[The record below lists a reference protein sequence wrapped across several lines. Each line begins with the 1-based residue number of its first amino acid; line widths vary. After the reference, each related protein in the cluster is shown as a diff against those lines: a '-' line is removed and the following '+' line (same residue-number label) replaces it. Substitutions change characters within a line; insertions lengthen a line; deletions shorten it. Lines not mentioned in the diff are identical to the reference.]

1 MDAST
6 AGAEHCRQSQSAC
19 SHCHRLNKGK
29 TMLRPLTFARTFS
42 LALLVAGLSPAN
54 ATDWWPLQVNAT
66 GKDGKVARV
75 DYRPLAK
82 ASKPWN
88 VCVSFPH
95 MKDPFFLAANYGMV
109 EEARRMGVNL
119 QTMDAG
125 GYTQLATQ
133 VKQIEDCVAGGAQAV
148 VMVGIAAD
156 GMNNLLEQLK
166 AKNIPVI
173 DAINGVHSKDT
184 AARVLTSPHDEG
196 LRAGQYLA
204 KKHPKGSPEVRIA
217 WLPGPAGAGFVEAFN
232 AGFNKGIADSAVK
245 VAEVKNGDV
254 GKEVQAKLV
263 EDLLQTHK
271 DLNYLVGT
279 AVMVEAALPILRAR
293 NLQDKVKLVSVYMTP
308 GTYQALTR
316 KAIDAAGAAPVVTT
330 ARIMLDQ
337 AVRALENK
345 IEFTDVGTLGQV
357 YTAQD
362 IGTLKRETVLAPDSF
377 KPVFKFQAGK

>member
-1 MDAST
+1 
-6 AGAEHCRQSQSAC
+6 
-19 SHCHRLNKGK
+19 
-29 TMLRPLTFARTFS
+29 MLRMSKISRTVTLACLAVGTFS
-42 LALLVAGLSPAN
+42 AQAA
-54 ATDWWPLQVNAT
+54 DWWPLQVNAT
-66 GKDGKVARV
+66 GKDGKVALV
-75 DYRPLAK
+75 NYVPLPK
-82 ASKPWN
+82 ASKAWHI
-88 VCVSFPH
+88 CASFPH

-109 EEARRMGVNL
+109 EEAKRLGVNV

-148 VMVGIAAD
+148 VMVAIAAD

-173 DAINGVHSKDT
+173 DAVNGVHSKDT

-204 KKHPKGSPEVRIA
+204 KKHPKGSPEVKIA

-245 VAEVKNGDV
+245 VVEVKNGDV

-279 AVMVEAALPILRAR
+279 AVMAEAAMPILRAR
-293 NLQDKVKLVSVYMTP
+293 NLQDKVKIVSVYTTP
-308 GTYQALTR
+308 GTYQALQR

-330 ARIMLDQ
+330 ARIMIDQ

-345 IEFTDVGTLGQV
+345 IEYTDVGTLGRV
-357 YTAQD
+357 YTAAD
-362 IGTLKRETVLAPDSF
+362 IGTLKRDTVLAPDGF
-377 KPVFKFQAGK
+377 RPIFKFQASK